1 MEFTEQQSEKD
12 VKREQKGETKKRVSE
27 REVNRRVSGL
37 RLTVDMCTGLRNT
50 SVRVSSGRRERE
62 GKEGTGEER
71 EVFVLEKR
79 GVESGRQATR
89 HVSF

>member
-1 MEFTEQQSEKD
+1 
-12 VKREQKGETKKRVSE
+12 
-27 REVNRRVSGL
+27 
-37 RLTVDMCTGLRNT
+37 LTVDMCTGLRNT